1 MSLIFAWK
9 LFQTVGISKIF
20 DTKMCTI
27 GQTCY
32 QMDIFTYRL
41 LHCATLQGKKQNGKI
56 LKLFTFGE
64 IAMAQNDYLLVIAA
78 ERYETCRYLQRSKQ
92 LTRLYQLH
100 PLLLRMVLIKMLFVM
115 VLYNQDIMHI
125 DDRVTFLLR
134 HNEYIIDHFMLLE
147 M

>member
-1 MSLIFAWK
+1 MLLIFAWK

-20 DTKMCTI
+20 DIKMCTI

-32 QMDIFTYRL
+32 QMDISIYRL

-56 LKLFTFGE
+56 LKLFAFCE

-78 ERYETCRYLQRSKQ
+78 GRYETCQYLQRSKQ

-115 VLYNQDIMHI
+115 VLYNQDMMNIN
-125 DDRVTFLLR
+125 DRVTFLLC
-134 HNEYIIDHFMLLE
+134 HNEYCLMCS
-147 M
+147 